1 MAFEKLT
8 TLEIISEII
17 ARAHTLRELL
27 EQIVHLVAER
37 MGTEVCSIYLL
48 EGDLL
53 GLKATV
59 GLDEEAVDAVTMTV
73 QEGLT
78 GLVVEEGEAI
88 AVEDAASH
96 PRFKYFPETREERFR
111 SFLGVPL
118 QYRGDTLGVLTVQRV
133 EPRVFSQDEVSML
146 KAIAGQLSG
155 VIVHARLLDQVHS
168 QQADIPP
175 PPAVP
180 AAAMVHR
187 GIP

>member
-1 MAFEKLT
+1 MALEKLT

-48 EGDLL
+48 EDEMLR
-53 GLKATV
+53 LKATV
-59 GLDEEAVDAVTMTV
+59 GLDEDAVDAVAMTV

-88 AVEDAASH
+88 AVEDAHSH
-96 PRFKYFPETREERFR
+96 PRFKYFPVTREERYH

-118 QYRGDTLGVLTVQRV
+118 PYLGATLVVITVQKV
-133 EPRVFSQDEVSML
+133 EAKPFGQDRKYQISISLPQIKKFLHTPTET
-146 KAIAGQLSG
+146 
-155 VIVHARLLDQVHS
+155 HS
-168 QQADIPP
+168 ETVAS
-175 PPAVP
+175 
-180 AAAMVHR
+180 
-187 GIP
+187 